1 MIDRTSEFTRIYEET
16 YDDVLKY
23 VVCHCARLDDVN
35 EIIQETYL
43 AFYRALKYREIRD
56 SLPYLIG
63 IAKNKIKKHIS
74 LLARFKQVSLSAEV
88 YDDVTVDELLADE
101 TNVEEEIMIHLEAE
115 EVWNRL
121 KKKKPVIQKVF
132 MMYFYFE
139 MTHKEIAE
147 ALKIP
152 ESTVKTYLYR
162 TLLEMRK
169 VMKTDDER

>member
-63 IAKNKIKKHIS
+63 IAKNKIKK
-74 LLARFKQVSLSAEV
+74 
-88 YDDVTVDELLADE
+88 
-101 TNVEEEIMIHLEAE
+101 
-115 EVWNRL
+115 
-121 KKKKPVIQKVF
+121 P
-132 MMYFYFE
+132 
-139 MTHKEIAE
+139 
-147 ALKIP
+147 
-152 ESTVKTYLYR
+152 
-162 TLLEMRK
+162 
-169 VMKTDDER
+169 